1 MPICPRC
8 NVAYLDSETHVCS
21 GRHRT
26 IWTTIVVIAA
36 PVVGSV
42 VATIAV
48 IFGVCPKGESLCG
61 LFGPFIAFPVGA
73 ISGGVVS
80 YIVYRRSQ

>member
-1 MPICPRC
+1 
-8 NVAYLDSETHVCS
+8 
-21 GRHRT
+21 
-26 IWTTIVVIAA
+26 VVIAA